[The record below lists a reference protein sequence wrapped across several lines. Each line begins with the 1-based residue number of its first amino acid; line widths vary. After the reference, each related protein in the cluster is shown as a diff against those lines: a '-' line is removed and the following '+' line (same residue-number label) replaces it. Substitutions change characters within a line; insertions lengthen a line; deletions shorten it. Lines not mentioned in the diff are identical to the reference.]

1 MILEH
6 SIRRFK
12 SSKRWLI
19 LKIAMLSFLMIIL
32 IGSVTLYLLAEQT
45 VNVYEGGAYPENSII
60 INGVTSNEFIN
71 STRKGIVGMEDFVP
85 VETIGN
91 STYTLECN
99 GFEISS
105 YAKILGVEPR
115 YFSMFS
121 IKIKS
126 GKTMGKSGEIVM
138 GNHIFNHLKDTV
150 PGFDIGSKIKIKNPK
165 NNVTLSL
172 KVVGILMQQKPV
184 VSNGF
189 APENSIDNTI
199 FLSTEDFHRIFG
211 NATIEEILIKSQK
224 NMGLIVYYQ
233 LKSKFRDVDYPGLV
247 KFRNTVA
254 LSWLEYFLTILN
266 LSAILSVSMAI
277 FAAAVSQIRY
287 SHTEFGVLKASG
299 VSPTKI
305 FIILLLETVYVF
317 GIATIISFVLGGIFV
332 FTMVSLLNLGA
343 SIQEVILN
351 TILFPLSLVFLIV
364 LIYPAYGV
372 IHYSRLNAS
381 RLLRAI

>member
-1 MILEH
+1 
-6 SIRRFK
+6 
-12 SSKRWLI
+12 
-19 LKIAMLSFLMIIL
+19 
-32 IGSVTLYLLAEQT
+32 
-45 VNVYEGGAYPENSII
+45 
-60 INGVTSNEFIN
+60 
-71 STRKGIVGMEDFVP
+71 
-85 VETIGN
+85 
-91 STYTLECN
+91 
-99 GFEISS
+99 
-105 YAKILGVEPR
+105 
-115 YFSMFS
+115 
-121 IKIKS
+121 
-126 GKTMGKSGEIVM
+126 
-138 GNHIFNHLKDTV
+138 
-150 PGFDIGSKIKIKNPK
+150 
-165 NNVTLSL
+165 
-172 KVVGILMQQKPV
+172 
-184 VSNGF
+184 
-189 APENSIDNTI
+189 
-199 FLSTEDFHRIFG
+199 
-211 NATIEEILIKSQK
+211 
-224 NMGLIVYYQ
+224 MGLIVYYQ